1 MRAFLLCFSSFSE
14 NLIRKMSP
22 LVLAEILG
30 MFANTLTADAKYPIE
45 DCENWQLP
53 ILLLMA
59 SILFQIPRICNSQ
72 FKCNFLNNEKL
83 LINFLF
89 DFWIQHLILNTL
101 KENMIFIA
109 NVNPKLQIVKKL
121 VRPLSKRRRF
131 RTCFDS
137 EDVKASQILAKSQW
151 ERFYHVFSS
160 FSGKFIWRMSALE
173 LRKILLAFFKTLTAD
188 GK

>member
-59 SILFQIPRICNSQ
+59 SILFQMPRICNSQ
-72 FKCNFLNNEKL
+72 FKC
-83 LINFLF
+83 NFLF

-137 EDVKASQILAKSQW
+137 EDVKASQILAKSQ
-151 ERFYHVFSS
+151 
-160 FSGKFIWRMSALE
+160 
-173 LRKILLAFFKTLTAD
+173 
-188 GK
+188 

>member
-1 MRAFLLCFSSFSE
+1 
-14 NLIRKMSP
+14 MSP

-59 SILFQIPRICNSQ
+59 SILFQMPRICNSQ
-72 FKCNFLNNEKL
+72 FKC
-83 LINFLF
+83 NFLF